1 MRDDKRSRL
10 EIWTSAGRFGI
21 LANAFNVRV
30 REVLNAEYYVTFT
43 YPREEGDERYDAL
56 YEDNDVVFPSDVERG
71 QRFRIRNVQE
81 VRDGLKL
88 YKLVEAHHIAF
99 SLGDYFLDSYIDFAA
114 AKTIVEMLG
123 ILGADTPYTF
133 AVEGAFAAQDIW
145 EWGEDKKINLLQQ
158 LRTLY
163 NAELSF
169 NNYEITLTT
178 RAGGNYGARV
188 RYQHNMK
195 GIKRT
200 SHNMEQVTRLYG
212 YGKDGLTI
220 EGYGGRTVKYIDSP
234 YFDPARPKMGKVE
247 FADIDDQGKLLQE
260 MQKYLAKYEQPNV
273 SYDVDF
279 VQLEKIDP
287 DFRAERIRGAGD
299 TVTVRDDVLGYSFDA
314 RVQEFERYP
323 FEKKSGN
330 VILSNFRQL
339 TTADYI
345 FSATVGSKKAMEYTS
360 RNAVLKGVKYDD
372 SLTLVDGLGLKVTD
386 DHNAERVR
394 LGQIGPGIYG
404 LWVSGGAI
412 QIGGGL
418 PDSQISGAASWNG
431 KTTLLTSG
439 GIYTGVVQA
448 DQINANSLS
457 AISAN
462 LGTITAGSIYGA
474 YINGTTI
481 DGGTI
486 TGALI
491 RTSATYPQAVMSAA
505 GTMGFYTSA
514 SNYAIF
520 QSNNPTYG
528 SPALRFENG
537 STSFLLT
544 AATSF
549 INIQTVGDFGIS
561 STGTLDLYGG
571 TNVRVPSWAK
581 LVSQAENQSIG
592 AALSGKANT
601 SHTHSISD
609 ITGLQTALDARAVN
623 MVYDST
629 GKLLKLYAASGA
641 LLASVNIAGS

>member
-10 EIWTSAGRFGI
+10 EIWTSAGRLGI

-30 REVLNAEYYVTFT
+30 REVLNGEYYVTFT
-43 YPREEGDERYDAL
+43 YPREEGDERYDTL
-56 YEDNDVVFPSDVERG
+56 VEDNDVAFPSDVERG
-71 QRFRIRNVQE
+71 QRFRIRSVQE
-81 VRDGLKL
+81 VRDGLKM
-88 YKLVEAHHIAF
+88 YKLVEAHHVAF

-114 AKTIVEMLG
+114 AKTIEEMLG

-133 AVEGAFAAQDIW
+133 AVEGAFAAQDVW
-145 EWGEDKKINLLQQ
+145 EWGEDKRINLLQQ

-163 NAELSF
+163 NAELYLD
-169 NNYEITLTT
+169 NYEITLTT

-188 RYQHNMK
+188 RYKHNMK
-195 GIKRT
+195 GIKRN
-200 SHNMEQVTRLYG
+200 SHNMEQITRLYG

-279 VQLEKIDP
+279 VQLEKVDP

-323 FEKKSGN
+323 FEKRSGS
-330 VILSNFRQL
+330 VVLSNFRQL

-345 FSATVGSKKAMEYTS
+345 FQATVGSKKAISYTS

-386 DHNAERVR
+386 DHNVERVR

-404 LWVSGGAI
+404 MWVSGGAI

-418 PDSQISGAASWNG
+418 PDSQVAGATNWNG
-431 KTTLLTSG
+431 KTTLLTSA
-439 GIYTGVVQA
+439 GIYTGFIQAEQIVV
-448 DQINANSLS
+448 NNLS
-457 AISAN
+457 AISAD
-462 LGTITAGSIYGA
+462 LGTVTAGSIFGV
-474 YINGTTI
+474 YINGTNI

-491 RTSATYPQAVMSAA
+491 RT
-505 GTMGFYTSA
+505 
-514 SNYAIF
+514 
-520 QSNNPTYG
+520 
-528 SPALRFENG
+528 
-537 STSFLLT
+537 
-544 AATSF
+544 
-549 INIQTVGDFGIS
+549 
-561 STGTLDLYGG
+561 
-571 TNVRVPSWAK
+571 
-581 LVSQAENQSIG
+581 
-592 AALSGKANT
+592 
-601 SHTHSISD
+601 
-609 ITGLQTALDARAVN
+609 
-623 MVYDST
+623 
-629 GKLLKLYAASGA
+629 AASGSRIEFSNTSA
-641 LLASVNIAGS
+641 LLRAFYTDSRYISINPLWGSGPGIQFDYDGTTTFNLLMNGPNVFMGATNGLTLQAPSGITIAGGWSNLVASGGGGTLQSALDGKMSASKTFSLSLTNIAAHNHGIPDGTQLRKADGTAITFNAYDGYTGSYTIS

>member
-114 AKTIVEMLG
+114 AKTTGEMLG

-133 AVEGAFAAQDIW
+133 AVEGAFAAQDVW

-247 FADIDDQGKLLQE
+247 FADIEDQGKLLQE
-260 MQKYLAKYEQPNV
+260 MQKYLTKYERPNV

-279 VQLEKIDP
+279 VQMEKVDP
-287 DFRAERIRGAGD
+287 DFSAERIRGAGD

-394 LGQIGPGIYG
+394 LGQYGPGQYG
-404 LWVSGGAI
+404 LKVDGGAI
-412 QIGGGL
+412 EITGGL
-418 PDSQISGAASWNG
+418 PDGQVSGAGNWNG
-431 KTTLLTSG
+431 KTTKLTSAG
-439 GIYTGVVQA
+439 VYTGIVQA
-448 DQINANSLS
+448 NQIIADFLS

-462 LGTITAGSIYGA
+462 LGTVVAGRILSGFIA
-474 YINGTTI
+474 TRNGTFPRVELSDTDNMLRVFKDSLHSLDI
-481 DGGTI
+481 FNWSSPDMPAIRFWDQAANRLAYMYMETLSAEIVISTVNAGIQLAASGGDVRI
-486 TGALI
+486 TGNTVYIKGVDIL
-491 RTSATYPQAVMSAA
+491 TSLGLKA
-505 GTMGFYTSA
+505 SA
-514 SNYAIF
+514 SD
-520 QSNNPTYG
+520 
-528 SPALRFENG
+528 L
-537 STSFLLT
+537 
-544 AATSF
+544 AAKA
-549 INIQTVGDFGIS
+549 DS
-561 STGTLDLYGG
+561 STVSTLAS
-571 TNVRVPSWAK
+571 TV
-581 LVSQAENQSIG
+581 
-592 AALSGKANT
+592 
-601 SHTHSISD
+601 
-609 ITGLQTALDARAVN
+609 DARAAN
-623 MVYDST
+623 MTYDST
-629 GKLLKLYAASGA
+629 TKNLKLFAANGS
-641 LLASVNIAGS
+641 LLAQVNIAGS